1 MTNTGVSSMNFQW
14 LFDRPIA
21 HRGLHDE
28 QYPENSMPAYEQA
41 IAHNFNIEIDVHVSK
56 DGEVVVFHDDN
67 LKRVCGV
74 DKLVKDCT
82 VKELKSYP
90 LANSEYVIPT
100 FKEFLALVDGKVGIL
115 CEIKGINPFDH
126 RIARETIKVLDE
138 VGYKGNIALQSFD
151 FGAVLYAKRHSNY
164 ACGELCTWC
173 SPDGKHNRWWAT
185 DFMGKLWINKITRP
199 DFIAYDVRAVDRNL
213 PENKWI
219 VKWSKKL
226 PILMWTIKS
235 QETLENATKYANNV
249 IFEHM
254 DAALM
259 DSLARKFMPFRCLEK
274 NLPSNK

>member
-126 RIARETIKVLDE
+126 RIVRETIKVLDE
-138 VGYKGNIALQSFD
+138 VGYKGNIANPSISARCFMPNVIRTTLAANFAP
-151 FGAVLYAKRHSNY
+151 GAPPTEN
-164 ACGELCTWC
+164 TI
-173 SPDGKHNRWWAT
+173 DG
-185 DFMGKLWINKITRP
+185 GQ
-199 DFIAYDVRAVDRNL
+199 
-213 PENKWI
+213 
-219 VKWSKKL
+219 
-226 PILMWTIKS
+226 PILW
-235 QETLENATKYANNV
+235 AN
-249 IFEHM
+249 FG
-254 DAALM
+254 
-259 DSLARKFMPFRCLEK
+259 
-274 NLPSNK
+274 

>member
-1 MTNTGVSSMNFQW
+1 MNFQW

-41 IAHNFNIEIDVHVSK
+41 IAHDFNIEIDVHVSK

-82 VKELKSYP
+82 VEELKSYP
-90 LANSEYVIPT
+90 LANSEYTIPT

-126 RIARETIKVLDE
+126 RIVRETIKVLNE

-151 FGAVLYAKRHSNY
+151 FGAVLYAKRHSDY
-164 ACGELCTWC
+164 AVGELCTWC

-199 DFIAYDVRAVDRNL
+199 DFIAYDVRAVDRKL

-219 VKWSKKL
+219 VKWSKKV
-226 PILMWTIKS
+226 PVLMWTIKS
-235 QETLENATKYANNV
+235 QETLEDATKYANNV

-254 DAALM
+254 DAAQM
-259 DSLARKFMPFRCLEK
+259 NDLAGKFMPFRCLEK